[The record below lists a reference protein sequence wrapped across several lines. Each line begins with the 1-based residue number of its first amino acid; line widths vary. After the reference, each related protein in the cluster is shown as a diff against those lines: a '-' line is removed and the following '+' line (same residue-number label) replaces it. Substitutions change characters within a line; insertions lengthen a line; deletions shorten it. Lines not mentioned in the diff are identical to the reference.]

1 MPNLILSRRPGESF
15 TIGDDVTV
23 TILENDGH
31 AVRISI
37 EAPRDT
43 LILRSELEHRPTT
56 GPAAPTKPIVHHKAR
71 KRRLP

>member
-23 TILENDGH
+23 TILENEGQ

-43 LILRSELEHRPTT
+43 LILRGELVKHP
-56 GPAAPTKPIVHHKAR
+56 GAAPAAQAKPIIR
-71 KRRLP
+71 

>member
-23 TILENDGH
+23 TILENEGH

-43 LILRSELEHRPTT
+43 LILRGELVRRPVADPVT
-56 GPAAPTKPIVHHKAR
+56 PATPTILHKPR
-71 KRRLP
+71 KRRFP